1 MKVLLAATV
10 VVIMSAT
17 TYRSFYI
24 DADFSKWSEILS
36 EKFTEV
42 RDSRIV
48 GDFCA
53 GQIIDLTACLA
64 TPFHSLSGIWDPH
77 WQASHLGTL
86 ICR

>member
-24 DADFSKWSEILS
+24 DADFSKWSEILN

-42 RDSRIV
+42 RSALRLQ
-48 GDFCA
+48 G
-53 GQIIDLTACLA
+53 
-64 TPFHSLSGIWDPH
+64 GI
-77 WQASHLGTL
+77 GRNREL
-86 ICR
+86 I

>member
-42 RDSRIV
+42 RSALRLQ
-48 GDFCA
+48 GSF
-53 GQIIDLTACLA
+53 GRRE
-64 TPFHSLSGIWDPH
+64 
-77 WQASHLGTL
+77 L
-86 ICR
+86 I

>member
-24 DADFSKWSEILS
+24 DPDFSKWSEILS

-42 RDSRIV
+42 RE
-48 GDFCA
+48 CEN
-53 GQIIDLTACLA
+53 
-64 TPFHSLSGIWDPH
+64 
-77 WQASHLGTL
+77 
-86 ICR
+86 CRGVLCRADN